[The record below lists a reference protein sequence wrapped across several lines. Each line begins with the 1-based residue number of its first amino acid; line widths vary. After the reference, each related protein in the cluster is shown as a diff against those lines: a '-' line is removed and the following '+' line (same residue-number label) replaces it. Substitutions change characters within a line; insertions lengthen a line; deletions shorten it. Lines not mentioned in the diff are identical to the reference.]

1 MVEAQASCKFLR
13 KTARKARL
21 VCDAIR
27 DKKVGDALSTLE
39 FSVKNT
45 VGKDVA
51 KLIKSAVANL
61 QNKNAD
67 AHVDVDDLIIKKIN
81 VDNGPVLKRFRPRSQ
96 GRAFR
101 ILKRLCHITVVVS
114 N

>member
-1 MVEAQASCKFLR
+1 MEAVATCKYLR

-27 DKKVGDALSTLE
+27 GKMVGEALNLLE
-39 FSVKNT
+39 FSVK
-45 VGKDVA
+45 KDVA
-51 KLIKSAVANL
+51 KDISKLVKSAVANL
-61 QNKNAD
+61 QNMHAD
-67 AHVDVDDLIIKKIN
+67 AHINVDELKIKKIN

-96 GRAFR
+96 GRAYR
-101 ILKRLCHITVVVS
+101 ILKRTCHINIIVS